1 MPVYAYKGIT
11 GAGKAAR
18 GHLDAESSRTARAKL
33 RRDGIFV
40 TDMSEAAPDAPPR
53 AGGGRFAL
61 RIANPFR
68 RVSAL
73 DLALLTRQAATLIG
87 AGIPLV
93 EGLGAL
99 TEQVENARLKS
110 VLGQVRDRVNEG
122 ASLADALGQSGVF
135 PDLYVSM
142 VRAGEAGGALEKVL
156 ERLAD
161 YLESQVR
168 LRNKVGS
175 ILIYPLVMLGFA
187 MFVVGVLVTVVLPQ
201 ISELLLSLDQPLPFY
216 TRWIIA
222 LSEFARSFWWAIG
235 LGAAAAL
242 FGTRSL
248 VRTRRGRDA
257 WDRLRLRL
265 PLVGRVVRLVAIS
278 RFTRTL
284 ATLLAGGLPITR
296 ALDAARDVADN
307 TVLGRAIDR
316 ARESITEGQSVAQPL
331 RASGEF
337 PPLVTHMIEVGE
349 RSGELEAMLGKVA
362 DTYDEQVETTI
373 TRLTALLEP
382 LLILVMVGIVIV
394 IILATLVPLLNIT
407 SSLG

>member
-1 MPVYAYKGIT
+1 MTDFTETAK
-11 GAGKAAR
+11 
-18 GHLDAESSRTARAKL
+18 DAEARPGASRLEVKIR
-33 RRDGIFV
+33 
-40 TDMSEAAPDAPPR
+40 
-53 AGGGRFAL
+53 
-61 RIANPFR
+61 NPFR
-68 RVSAL
+68 RVSML

-99 TEQVENARLKS
+99 AEQAENPRLKAA
-110 VLGQVRDRVNEG
+110 LGQVRDRVNEG
-122 ASLADALGQSGVF
+122 TAFADALAQSGLF
-135 PDLYVSM
+135 PELYVSM
-142 VRAGEAGGALEKVL
+142 VRAGEAGGALERVL
-156 ERLAD
+156 ERLAS

-175 ILIYPLVMLGFA
+175 IVIYPLVMLGFA
-187 MFVVGVLVTVVLPQ
+187 TVVVGILVTVVLPQ
-201 ISELLLSLDQPLPFY
+201 ITQLLLSLDQPLPFY

-222 LSEFARSFWWAIG
+222 LSDFVRSFWWAIAVVAAGGFFG
-235 LGAAAAL
+235 LRKVL
-242 FGTRSL
+242 
-248 VRTRRGRDA
+248 RTRRGREA
-257 WDRLRLRL
+257 WDRLSLRL
-265 PLVGRVVRLVAIS
+265 PVVGRVVRLVAIS

-307 TVLGRAIDR
+307 SVLGRAIDR

-362 DTYDEQVETTI
+362 DTYDEQVETSI
-373 TRLTALLEP
+373 SRLTALLEP
-382 LLILVMVGIVIV
+382 MLILVMVCIVIV
-394 IILATLVPLLNIT
+394 IILATLVPLLNLT

>member
-1 MPVYAYKGIT
+1 
-11 GAGKAAR
+11 
-18 GHLDAESSRTARAKL
+18 
-33 RRDGIFV
+33 
-40 TDMSEAAPDAPPR
+40 
-53 AGGGRFAL
+53 
-61 RIANPFR
+61 
-68 RVSAL
+68 VSAL
-73 DLALLTRQAATLIG
+73 DLALVTRQAATLIG

-99 TEQVENARLKS
+99 TEQVENPRLKS

-122 ASLADALGQSGVF
+122 ASLADALGHSGVF

-175 ILIYPLVMLGFA
+175 ILIYPFVMLGFA
-187 MFVVGVLVTVVLPQ
+187 MLVVGVLVTVVLPQ

-222 LSEFARSFWWAIG
+222 LSELARGFWWAIG
-235 LGAAAAL
+235 LGAAAAF
-242 FGTRSL
+242 FGFRSL

-284 ATLLAGGLPITR
+284 ATLLSGGLPITR
-296 ALDAARDVADN
+296 ALDASRDVADN
-307 TVLGRAIDR
+307 TVLGRAIER

-349 RSGELEAMLGKVA
+349 RSGELEAMLAKVA

-394 IILATLVPLLNIT
+394 IILATLVPLLNVT